1 MLLLPARNRTA
12 RREIASRNQ
21 ARRRQWLVGLTFGLL
36 CAVPLRLGPVGPR
49 PAEAAQPGDPLPDFQ
64 LPWLTGEEAPSARA
78 LILQTSP
85 TVLVVWNRGCP
96 RCTELALQVDALAD
110 SLRPRGGACVGL
122 LFGPDDPGSLL
133 MLLED
138 HEVTTPHLWDE
149 SGSTA
154 RQLDLGVHHLAV
166 LLLDDAGIVRAR
178 LNDQIAS
185 LPEAVMAR
193 VRAMPTGIDGSGPE
207 RPSTR
212 RQVGS
217 RALPAGEE
225 NQLQTT
231 ETRAETPAQ
240 SEAEARSRVS
250 PEIDGRLRA
259 ATYDGARANDLGLYG
274 EALENGALFLY
285 RCDLRWR
292 WSPARGLSLI
302 PWLRLSNEDETS
314 LTEGAEQFARR
325 HGTAS
330 LQWRGSPRVVPGL
343 GRFLGRV
350 TPSADLGAFPARIS
364 PLLLQRWD
372 REDAPPLGG
381 VSGCG
386 VCAAGAAGLGQKSL
400 EILGPDYQFEGARA
414 GLSTR
419 WTRLQVAAAVP
430 RWEKRVGPLATDEE
444 KEAARYRRVL
454 SLAAID
460 LGRAGR
466 EDPGTGLPRP
476 WGLRLAALG
485 LDDDLRTINRSEEV
499 RPPEERDEHAWA
511 LRGAVDPFGLWD
523 DVMSLLGR
531 PGWAEWTASVPRRG
545 LALEAERVW
554 WRLDTNARDPVSLRF
569 VAREFEATGTQ
580 AGARWEPRFDLA
592 PHGAVVLSG
601 RAHWIRTE
609 PDFEPYYRALTYRQ
623 NREGGRFALGA
634 EFRDAN
640 GAPRAGVELFAR
652 VLRQVEDDPDH
663 REVPGGGRIEER
675 ITSVSVT
682 GRPHRKLPVGL
693 HAVRTES
700 ILPPL
705 RAGSPAVAAEDRR
718 SDGLSLDLGWE
729 GHPAVEPMLR
739 FDWIDLREG
748 FGAGHAVTQAQFQ
761 IRVTG

>member
-1 MLLLPARNRTA
+1 MVLLPARNRTS
-12 RREIASRNQ
+12 RREIASRDQ
-21 ARRRQWLVGLTFGLL
+21 ARRRRWLICLACGLL
-36 CAVPLRLGPVGPR
+36 CATPLRLGPVGPR
-49 PAEAAQPGDPLPDFQ
+49 PVEAAQPGDPLPDFQ
-64 LPWLTGEEAPSARA
+64 LPWLTGEEAPSVRD
-78 LILQTSP
+78 LVLQTSP

-96 RCTELALQVDALAD
+96 RCTELALSVDALAD

-138 HEVTTPHLWDE
+138 HGVTTPHLWDE

-193 VRAMPTGIDGSGPE
+193 VRAMAEGIDGSGPE
-207 RPSTR
+207 RASTR
-212 RQVGS
+212 RQVG
-217 RALPAGEE
+217 L
-225 NQLQTT
+225 
-231 ETRAETPAQ
+231 RAETLAKD
-240 SEAEARSRVS
+240 EAEARSRVT
-250 PEIDGRLRA
+250 PQIDGRLRA

-292 WSPARGLSLI
+292 FSPARGLSLI
-302 PWLRLSNEDETS
+302 PWLRLSNEDES
-314 LTEGAEQFARR
+314 ALTEGAEQFAHR
-325 HGTAS
+325 HGTAT
-330 LQWRGSPRVVPGL
+330 LRWRGRPGMVPGL
-343 GRFLGRV
+343 GRSFGRIS
-350 TPSADLGAFPARIS
+350 PSADLGAFPARIS

-414 GLSTR
+414 GLSSR
-419 WTRLQVAAAVP
+419 WARLQAAAAVP

-460 LGRAGR
+460 LGRSDR

-499 RPPEERDEHAWA
+499 RPPEERDERAWA
-511 LRGAVDPFGLWD
+511 LRGAVEPFGLWD
-523 DVMSLLGR
+523 DLRSLFGR
-531 PGWAEWTASVPRRG
+531 SGRAERPAATTRRG
-545 LALEAERVW
+545 PAFEAERVW
-554 WRLDTNARDPVSLRF
+554 WRLDANARDPMTSRF

-580 AGARWEPRFDLA
+580 AGVRWEPRLDLA
-592 PHGAVVLSG
+592 PHGSVSLSG
-601 RAHWIRTE
+601 RAHWLRTE

-634 EFRDAN
+634 EFRD
-640 GAPRAGVELFAR
+640 GDGVPRVGVELFLR
-652 VLRQVEDDPDH
+652 VLRQVKDDPDH

-675 ITSVSVT
+675 IASISVT
-682 GRPHRKLPVGL
+682 GRPHRQLPIGL
-693 HAVRTES
+693 HALWTES

-705 RAGSPAVAAEDRR
+705 RAGSPAFEADDRR

-739 FDWIDLREG
+739 LDWIDLKDG
-748 FGAGHAVTQAQFQ
+748 SGAGHAVTQAQFQ